1 MGSQPQHIRTM
12 GIQSEHHPRCTV
24 MQSRAV
30 NYLLTKLR
38 QKDLPTDQF
47 QTIGDRLMRLL
58 GEEALA
64 RLPTVVDGQVDTPCG
79 VAKGYVDTPGPPVCV
94 VSIVRSGDILQE
106 ARSWSRGTRQT
117 QTSLPCFPTRNC
129 PRI

>member
-1 MGSQPQHIRTM
+1 
-12 GIQSEHHPRCTV
+12 

-64 RLPTVVDGQVDTPCG
+64 RLPTVVFGQVDTPCG
-79 VAKGYVDTPGPPVCV
+79 VAEGKKNTNAFVE
-94 VSIVRSGDILQE
+94 SLFMIRLQKDL
-106 ARSWSRGTRQT
+106 WTLQGH
-117 QTSLPCFPTRNC
+117 LFVWC
-129 PRI
+129 P

>member
-1 MGSQPQHIRTM
+1 MGLV
-12 GIQSEHHPRCTV
+12 SEFHHNCTV

-30 NYLLTKLR
+30 NYLLMKLR

-64 RLPTVVDGQVDTPCG
+64 NLPTVVEGEVNTPCG
-79 VAKGYVDTPGPPVCV
+79 IAKGKIGEY
-94 VSIVRSGDILQE
+94 
-106 ARSWSRGTRQT
+106 
-117 QTSLPCFPTRNC
+117 
-129 PRI
+129 

>member
-1 MGSQPQHIRTM
+1 M

-24 MQSRAV
+24 IQSRAV
-30 NYLLTKLR
+30 NYLLIKLR

-64 RLPTVVDGQVDTPCG
+64 
-79 VAKGYVDTPGPPVCV
+79 
-94 VSIVRSGDILQE
+94 
-106 ARSWSRGTRQT
+106 
-117 QTSLPCFPTRNC
+117 SLPMVVEGAEEHRVEWLKVGKY
-129 PRI
+129 RIFVQSL